1 MKRLVDNLR
10 AGLVALP
17 KGVAW
22 PAEVIGQQGA
32 NFTLRLVDIPDFVDG
47 AATTLTEGTPPTP
60 LVMGIGYEDFTVA
73 QKGAYV
79 QITDIARFQMQAG
92 HDPDKAAM
100 EKIARLAAQTVD
112 NIALTAELAA
122 GVDVSTSAALSTATI
137 LNAKA
142 VLENRNVAP
151 VNGTYYALAH
161 PFALSGLQREAGLNG
176 YVDVSAQ
183 AQAGT
188 VTAGAIGQYRGVT
201 FIPSTRITPALGPA
215 ITLATSDNLDDIID
229 TTTAHGFAAG
239 DAVRFTSLTG
249 GTGLTVDTTY
259 YVVATSLGS
268 TTFRVAATR
277 GGTPLGFS
285 TDITAG
291 TVKTFNYPV
300 IFLGANSVAV
310 GDVSTIEFFRTAAPD
325 SANPLAQYTTA
336 GFKGILGAKVVSLP
350 ETVTAG
356 TNDAA
361 VPRIWIA
368 TVQDGTTL

>member
-1 MKRLVDNLR
+1 MKRLVDTLR

-22 PAEVIGQQGA
+22 PAEVIGQQGE
-32 NFTLRLVDIPDFVDG
+32 NFTLRLVNLPDFVDG
-47 AATTLTEGTPPTP
+47 AATTLSEGTPPSP

-79 QITDIARFQMQAG
+79 QITDIARFQMQSG
-92 HDPDKAAM
+92 HDPDTAAAD
-100 EKIARLAAQTVD
+100 KIARLAAQTVD
-112 NIALTAELAA
+112 SIALTAELAH
-122 GVDVSTSAALSTATI
+122 GVDAATGAALSTATI

-142 VLENRNVAP
+142 ALEERNVGP
-151 VNGTYYALAH
+151 VNGTYYAIAH
-161 PFALSGLQREAGLNG
+161 PRALSGLQRETGLNG

-201 FIPSTRITPALGPA
+201 FIPSTRLPRSLGNSL
-215 ITLATSDNLDDIID
+215 TVTGDNSTDLL
-229 TTTAHGFAAG
+229 TAGAAHSFAAG
-239 DAVRFTSLTG
+239 DQVQFPALTG
-249 GTGLTVDTTY
+249 GAGLSINTVYYVIASGLTTTAFK
-259 YVVATSLGS
+259 VSATLGGS
-268 TTFRVAATR
+268 AVNFTTDV
-277 GGTPLGFS
+277 S
-285 TDITAG
+285 AG
-291 TVKTFNYPV
+291 TVKGYNFPV

-325 SANPLAQYTTA
+325 SANPLAQFTTA